1 MSSPATTP
9 EAGRPT
15 TSSLRARGPRAP
27 LGEIIFAVLTIGL
40 GIFALVGSFGIRV
53 PESNRVGP
61 TVFPVLV
68 SVILM
73 IAGVAVLIGVFR
85 GHLGKPDESEDADL
99 SHKPDWLTIAKL
111 VGLLV
116 AHLLLIEFI
125 GWAFAAAL
133 LFGGAAWSLGA
144 KRWWVALLV
153 GLGMGLTVQIVF
165 GQLLGLS
172 LPLGPAL
179 AWLGPLF

>member
-1 MSSPATTP
+1 MSSPVTTP
-9 EAGRPT
+9 EAGRHQT
-15 TSSLRARGPRAP
+15 RSLRAPV
-27 LGEIIFAVLTIGL
+27 GEVIFAVLTFAL
-40 GIFALVGSFGIRV
+40 GVFALVGSFGIRV

-73 IAGVAVLIGVFR
+73 VAATAVLVGVIR
-85 GHLGKPDESEDADL
+85 GHLGSPEESEDVDPT
-99 SHKPDWLTIAKL
+99 HRPDWLTIAKL
-111 VGLLV
+111 AGLLV
-116 AHLLLIEFI
+116 AHLLLIDLI

-144 KRWWVALLV
+144 KRWWVALLT
-153 GLGMGLTVQIVF
+153 GLGLGLTVQIVF
-165 GQLLGLS
+165 GELLGLS

-179 AWLGPLF
+179 AWLGPLI